1 MTDWGNLWPALRLE
15 SHYGDRVVPCFQDRP
30 SSLYQLLEHA
40 VAQNTKGDA
49 LVCGADRLSYAQLQQ
64 QSSRL
69 ATGLSKRGVKAGDRV
84 AMLLAGVHSIKEVI
98 LFPTLRPEV
107 F

>member
-49 LVCGADRLSYAQLQQ
+49 LV
-64 QSSRL
+64 
-69 ATGLSKRGVKAGDRV
+69 
-84 AMLLAGVHSIKEVI
+84 
-98 LFPTLRPEV
+98 
-107 F
+107 